1 MKFFRTF
8 NLLLLIFFCLVSAAE
23 GLGQPVKRIVIV
35 KIDGLPSYYVDKFV
49 KEIDPSTGRS
59 MLPWIEHVFYK
70 NGSRVP
76 NFYTR
81 GYSISGPAW
90 GVLDTGQ
97 HMQVKGNVEYDRYT
111 LHPYDY
117 LNFFPYYLNY
127 AFKQNADMPAVEVL
141 DQLGVPLISDIFP
154 YERRYKSHQ
163 LYQRGNNWE
172 VLAKGF
178 VKHYPGNISDFLD
191 EWTIGLPFRKT
202 TINQNAHDILR
213 IVTREHNVDYMDY
226 YDVSFDHVSHH
237 NNDRPSRINT
247 LKEIDRVIGQFWTA
261 IETSKR
267 GPETALVLISDHG
280 FNSDEETYSQGFN
293 IVRLL
298 AGAEGGAHHTVTK
311 RRLLLEYSVKGI
323 YPLTPLIR
331 TVSKDSRYLSG
342 QSQDYPTALVD
353 FDGNERSTVHL
364 RNSDLNKLHIL
375 LQQIKKG
382 LREPMLSAAA
392 ASVMDLIGRHRSKW
406 ESVSAEMKEELA
418 ALDRWTAARAAKVDK
433 NPKKFSPEQIAM
445 GMDKQ
450 ARREFAQVALDR
462 RMLADNRAY
471 LRSLDSLLSLKP
483 DTLKAGK
490 FNIRDLIHPGAMGEH
505 NSIHQL
511 QNYAFGVAPT
521 GLVIGGDG
529 MIDDER
535 SFERVDYF
543 DLLISQRVRN
553 NVQEKIGNRPIDF
566 TIARVPARE
575 LEGVLSSENATDQ
588 DAVWL
593 AGPEGK
599 QALLLTR
606 ISPNGER
613 SYRYL
618 TISSLRQ
625 NRHGKIEFDVLEPR
639 EGHPLRYFEDLQFDT
654 GGESPA
660 DWLGRWHTEIEWL
673 NAVHRTLYS
682 NALMSIVEQTLHH
695 PLPPPAHA
703 VGTDGVL
710 IQRFRQRQRDMSE
723 PEIGI
728 LANYHWNFDV
738 RGFNPGGNHGSFFRV
753 SSNST
758 FMIAGGD
765 RTGIPRGLAVAAPYD
780 SLSFAPTVLN
790 LMGFIDDRGVPT
802 RDLKGMG
809 FQPMPGRIVTEIAKP
824 SNPSLSRR

>member
-1 MKFFRTF
+1 MP
-8 NLLLLIFFCLVSAAE
+8 AAASWAQ
-23 GLGQPVKRIVIV
+23 GVKRVVIV

-49 KEIDPSTGRS
+49 KERDAKTGRS
-59 MLPWIEHVFYK
+59 VLPWIEHVFYK

-97 HMQVKGNVEYDRYT
+97 HMQIKGNVEYDRYT
-111 LHPYDY
+111 LYPYDY

-127 AFKQNADMPAVEVL
+127 AFKQNADMPAVEVM

-178 VKHYPGNISDFLD
+178 LKHYPGNITDFLD
-191 EWTIGLPFRKT
+191 EWTIGLPLRKT
-202 TINQNAHDILR
+202 TVQQNAHDIER
-213 IVTREHNVDYMDY
+213 ILSRELDVDYMDY
-226 YDVSFDHVSHH
+226 YDVAFDHISHH
-237 NNDRPSRINT
+237 NNDTYSRVNV
-247 LKEIDRVIGQFWTA
+247 LKEIDRVIGRFWTTM
-261 IETSKR
+261 ESSKR

-298 AGAEGGAHHTVTK
+298 ASGEGGAHHTVTK
-311 RRLLLEYSVKGI
+311 RRLLLEYSVKGV

-353 FDGNERSTVHL
+353 FDGNERSTIHL
-364 RNSDLNKLHIL
+364 RNSDLNKIHIL
-375 LQQIKKG
+375 LQQIRNG
-382 LREPMLSAAA
+382 LSGPLRTAAA
-392 ASVMDLIGRHRSKW
+392 TAVLDTIDKHRADWRRIST
-406 ESVSAEMKEELA
+406 EMKEELGALERQTA
-418 ALDRWTAARAAKVDK
+418 ALASKVESA
-433 NPKKFSPEQIAM
+433 PKKFTPDQIAL

-450 ARREFAQVALDR
+450 ARREFAQVALAR
-462 RMLADNRAY
+462 RTLSDNREH
-471 LRSLDSLLSLKP
+471 LRCLDNLLALTMEALLSRR
-483 DTLKAGK
+483 
-490 FNIRDLIHPGAMGEH
+490 FEIRELIHPGSMGDH

-511 QNYAFGVAPT
+511 QNYVAGPASQ
-521 GLVIGGDG
+521 GLVLADDG
-529 MIDDER
+529 SIDEER

-543 DLLISQRVRN
+543 ELLLSQRVRN

-566 TIARVPARE
+566 TVARIPAFVMNRFVAEE
-575 LEGVLSSENATDQ
+575 LRTDE

-593 AGPEGK
+593 AGGDGK
-599 QALLLTR
+599 QALILTR
-606 ISPNGER
+606 IGSNGER
-613 SYRYL
+613 SYRYVS
-618 TISSLRQ
+618 IRGLRQ
-625 NRHGKIEFDVLEPR
+625 FSDGRLTFEVTQPQ
-639 EGHPLRYFEDLQFDT
+639 EGHPLRYFEDPELRT
-654 GGESPA
+654 NGESRA
-660 DWLGRWHTEIEWL
+660 SWLDRWHSEIDWLK
-673 NAVHRTLYS
+673 AVHRTKYS
-682 NALMSIVEQTLHH
+682 NALISIVEQTLHH
-695 PLPPPAHA
+695 PLPPPDEQM
-703 VGTDGVL
+703 GPDGVL
-710 IQRFRQRQRDMSE
+710 IKRFRQRQRDMSE

-728 LANYHWNFDV
+728 LANNHWNFDV

-765 RTGIPRGLAVAAPYD
+765 RTGIPRGLEVSQPYD
-780 SLSFAPTVLN
+780 SLSFAPTILR
-790 LMGFIDDRGVPT
+790 LMGLVDQNGVPAGSISK
-802 RDLKGMG
+802 LG
-809 FQPMPGRIVTEIAKP
+809 FRQMPGRIVTEITEAQ
-824 SNPSLSRR
+824 SSVSRR